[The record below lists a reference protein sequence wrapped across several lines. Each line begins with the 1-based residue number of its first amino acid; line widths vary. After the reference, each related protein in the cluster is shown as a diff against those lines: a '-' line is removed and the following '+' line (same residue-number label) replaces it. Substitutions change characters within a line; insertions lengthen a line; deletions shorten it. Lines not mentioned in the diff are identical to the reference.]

1 MSSTYFILK
10 VPIDS
15 YIKVTKVKQVISNCK
30 NIGRYFHM
38 NEDKQ
43 LNDEESHSIELQNKE
58 KEENIT
64 L

>member
-1 MSSTYFILK
+1 M
-10 VPIDS
+10 
-15 YIKVTKVKQVISNCK
+15 ISNCR

-43 LNDEESHSIELQNKE
+43 VNDEESNSIELQNKE
-58 KEENIT
+58 KEENDS